1 MAARKK
7 LLIPGGRRRVLCI
20 GYCGILLG
28 SYALYEAYEKRG
40 NKRPFATKL
49 LPGP

>member
-1 MAARKK
+1 MAGRK
-7 LLIPGGRRRVLCI
+7 LLIPGGRRRVLWI
-20 GYCGILLG
+20 GYLGIVLG

-40 NKRPFATKL
+40 AKRPFATKL